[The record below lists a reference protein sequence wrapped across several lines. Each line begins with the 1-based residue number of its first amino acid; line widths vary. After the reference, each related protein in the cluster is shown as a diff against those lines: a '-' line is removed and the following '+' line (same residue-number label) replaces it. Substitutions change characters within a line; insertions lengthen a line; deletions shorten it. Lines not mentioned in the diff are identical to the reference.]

1 MNLMQQGHVPGTQ
14 ESSRS
19 LRAVLRRHI
28 DSVLRQSDYDL
39 MQAARVLDIPLDT
52 LLNYVRM
59 FNIAVPR

>member
-1 MNLMQQGHVPGTQ
+1 MNLMQQGHVPGTR

-52 LLNYVRM
+52 LVSYVRM
-59 FNIAVPR
+59 FHIAVPR